1 MEWCCSSARR
11 TSARWRRC
19 FCKWRSRVRSTN
31 RPWRPLVLESA
42 RCERRQIMPT
52 DETKKGPNQE
62 PANSEQE
69 MASEEL
75 PPEKTDSGNWREAFV
90 AAFQVARK
98 HQKPT
103 ERRQELGRDKSK
115 SLFLLLAVCVSL
127 VLLFFGVFSNPKK
140 KISLPG
146 ENPHGQ
152 ASLGRKVTPGQKN
165 VDPTK
170 AATPMLSAD
179 VRFSDPALDGQLTP
193 EDIGRTSRTAMAP
206 KPAAATETKPAPS
219 QDYALS
225 KVDFSDST
233 VGQSTT
239 VQNPPAQT
247 HADALTDLKKSSLVF
262 VRATEAKPMMKPSL
276 PEDSEEELPL
286 AAGTRLVAR
295 LQTPV
300 SSAVQTPV
308 VAVVEYNY
316 ERNGQIALP
325 AGARVFGRLAQVNA
339 SGYVGIQFN
348 RVELP
353 DGTTE
358 KIDASAMSLNFGPLK
373 GTVSGKKTG
382 TKFLVRS
389 LTGMGTIAS
398 YVVGP
403 QGSSSGELISPNTLM
418 RERLADNVA
427 TAGQEELNGLAFNQ
441 NIVVTLP
448 GNTRFYIVVQKP
460 SSEHPGGTPAIRN
473 SGISTAGFSG
483 GVPTLDELRQLM
495 QLRSEI
501 NELYTQAGTQAAIQ
515 PQPQQ

>member
-1 MEWCCSSARR
+1 MLADEPKKA
-11 TSARWRRC
+11 A
-19 FCKWRSRVRSTN
+19 N
-31 RPWRPLVLESA
+31 LDPESQDLGA
-42 RCERRQIMPT
+42 GNEGPEPE
-52 DETKKGPNQE
+52 ETR
-62 PANSEQE
+62 
-69 MASEEL
+69 
-75 PPEKTDSGNWREAFV
+75 SGNWREALRV
-90 AAFQVARK
+90 ALDKARRQ
-98 HQKPT
+98 QKPRV
-103 ERRQELGRDKSK
+103 RRQELGRDKSK
-115 SLFLLLAVCVSL
+115 SLFLLAGIGVAVL
-127 VLLFFGVFSNPKK
+127 LLFFGVFSHPKK
-140 KISLPG
+140 NAPLPG

-152 ASLGRKVTPGQKN
+152 PSLGRRVTPGQEN
-165 VDPTK
+165 LDPTK

-219 QDYALS
+219 QDYVLS

-441 NIVVTLP
+441 NIVVTVP
-448 GNTRFYIVVQKP
+448 GNTRFYIVAQKP
-460 SSEHPGGTPAIRN
+460 SSDRTTTTPSMRN
-473 SGISTAGFSG
+473 TGFTSAGFNG
-483 GVPTLDELRQLM
+483 AVPTLDELRQLM
-495 QLRSEI
+495 QLRGEI
-501 NELYTQAGTQAAIQ
+501 NELYMRANAQPSDQ
-515 PQPQQ
+515 PQP